1 MKRLLTLVAVLVSG
15 LVGSACG
22 DGNGVDPKGDSVDR
36 LLAKVCEMA
45 AGCPGSS
52 ATQSEIDDCPLE
64 IRSQLDQSDLAELE
78 QFNSYAHAKQDKIIE
93 CVGVAICDR
102 FGGRLTNIS
111 DSDVMEP
118 YRQCVATT

>member
-1 MKRLLTLVAVLVSG
+1 MNRLLTLTAVVVTG
-15 LVGSACG
+15 LFGSACG
-22 DGNGVDPKGDSVDR
+22 DGNGVDTKGDSVDR

-64 IRSQLDQSDLAELE
+64 IRAQLDQSDLAELE
-78 QFNSYAHAKQDKIIE
+78 QFNSYARARQDRIIE
-93 CVGVAICDR
+93 CIGVAICDR

-118 YRQCVATT
+118 YRECVVTA

>member
-1 MKRLLTLVAVLVSG
+1 MNRLLTLTAVVVTG
-15 LVGSACG
+15 LFGSACG
-22 DGNGVDPKGDSVDR
+22 DGNGVDTKGDSVDR

-52 ATQSEIDDCPLE
+52 ATQSEIDDCPLG
-64 IRSQLDQSDLAELE
+64 IRGDLDQSDLAELE
-78 QFNSYAHAKQDKIIE
+78 QFATYPRAKQDKIIE

-102 FGGRLTNIS
+102 FSGRLTNIS

-118 YRQCVATT
+118 YRECVVTT

>member
-1 MKRLLTLVAVLVSG
+1 MNRLLTLAAVLATG
-15 LVGSACG
+15 LFGLACG

-78 QFNSYAHAKQDKIIE
+78 QFNSYTHVKQDKIIA

-102 FGGRLTNIS
+102 FGGRLSNIS
-111 DSDVMEP
+111 DSDLMEP
-118 YRQCVATT
+118 YGECLATA